1 MPKNRTAFWFIVS
14 KPDFRNPSEDPPI
27 APLSNPNRNLKTF
40 SISWKL
46 KIHVMSL
53 YPFTL
58 YRGMFNP
65 QIANLQIVRNHT
77 IISIEDICLFLY
89 IHDFDHDKDEIKT
102 LTPKTVKMFKKNA
115 NSLTLTKG

>member
-1 MPKNRTAFWFIVS
+1 
-14 KPDFRNPSEDPPI
+14 
-27 APLSNPNRNLKTF
+27 
-40 SISWKL
+40 
-46 KIHVMSL
+46 MSL

-77 IISIEDICLFLY
+77 IISIKDICLFLY

-115 NSLTLTKG
+115 NNLTLT